1 MSGDYR
7 RDFQDSYGSTSLGT
21 TVTRQD
27 RETSLTAYGSR
38 SGTRGDTSLNLGHNG
53 RSTSADFNYRGMVA
67 ASADGLALGRYSG
80 GGSALLLKTPE
91 VSGTDYGFNVE
102 GHPVAG
108 GGTCGTARHVRRRV
122 LRAGGQRQRRPD
134 MNIEVPANI
143 VRAHP
148 PVYPAQAKVDI
159 NMVYS
164 GLLTGPD
171 GEPVGGR
178 ILETGDTA
186 HPNGLFSI
194 SAKTV
199 LPRITVQ
206 QAGRSYVCDLSDG
219 GSDGRYRCE

>member
-1 MSGDYR
+1 M
-7 RDFQDSYGSTSLGT
+7 
-21 TVTRQD
+21 
-27 RETSLTAYGSR
+27 
-38 SGTRGDTSLNLGHNG
+38 
-53 RSTSADFNYRGMVA
+53 
-67 ASADGLALGRYSG
+67 
-80 GGSALLLKTPE
+80 
-91 VSGTDYGFNVE
+91 
-102 GHPVAG
+102 
-108 GGTCGTARHVRRRV
+108 
-122 LRAGGQRQRRPD
+122 
-134 MNIEVPANI
+134 PANI

-148 PVYPAQAKVDI
+148 GQVYPAQAKVDI

-219 GSDGRYRCE
+219 GSDGRYRCSNQNKGFF